1 MPVIP
6 EQRSSMLSRRAFIG
20 TGVGAGIGV
29 ALGIRPEALEG
40 DRFRWAMSSHM
51 FTPLKPHPETGI
63 KMAAKFGFHGIEPW
77 ANELQKYL
85 TQPPEVF
92 KKVLDES
99 GIGISSVASG
109 GEYFDTTKLQATLD
123 NNGANARFAS
133 YFGVT
138 ALKAN
143 LGRRPGPEN
152 LSSANGRIL
161 AKNLNEVGKRT
172 LEHGV
177 KFAFH
182 PHAWTIVE
190 RKAEV
195 DMILDMT
202 DPKLVFLTLDTCHA
216 SVGGIESVAFARENY
231 SRIAHFHFKDT
242 LPVWSAGKG
251 WKGPAPSK
259 EEEAAMAEKLGL
271 PKSPDA
277 IYQRLG
283 TGGVDFPGLMR
294 VLRERN
300 YDGWISLDFNYV
312 DMAPGVTIDQ
322 DMAAH
327 RKYLVETLQASLKG

>member
-1 MPVIP
+1 
-6 EQRSSMLSRRAFIG
+6 MLTRREFIG
-20 TGVGAGIGV
+20 AAVGAAAATNAF
-29 ALGIRPEALEG
+29 ALPT
-40 DRFRWAMSSHM
+40 DKFRWAINTNM
-51 FTPLKPHPETGI
+51 FTPLKPNPEAGF
-63 KMAAKFGFHGIEPW
+63 KMAARFGFHGVEPW
-77 ANELQKYL
+77 GNQIQNYL
-85 TQPPEVF
+85 AQPPEVY
-92 KKVLDES
+92 KRLLDEA
-99 GIGISSVASG
+99 GIGISSIASG
-109 GEYFDTTKLQATLD
+109 GEYFNTSKLKATLD
-123 NNGANARFAS
+123 SHSVNAKFGS
-133 YFGVT
+133 YFGIT

-143 LGRRPGPEN
+143 LDARLGPEN
-152 LSSANGRIL
+152 LSAANGKIL

-195 DMILDMT
+195 DMILEMT

-216 SVGGIESVAFARENY
+216 SVGGIEPAAFVRDHY

-259 EEEAAMAEKLGL
+259 EEEAAMAAKLGL

-283 TGGVDFPGLMR
+283 TGGVDFPGLIR

-300 YDGWISLDFNYV
+300 YDGWVSLDFIYV
-312 DMAPGVTIDQ
+312 GMAPGVTIVQLLVDE
-322 DMAAH
+322 
-327 RKYLVETLQASLKG
+327 RKYLVDTLHASLKG

>member
-1 MPVIP
+1 
-6 EQRSSMLSRRAFIG
+6 MLSRRAFIG
-20 TGVGAGIGV
+20 SGLSASIGV
-29 ALGIRPEALEG
+29 ALGSRLQALPG
-40 DRFRWAMSSHM
+40 DKFRWAMSSHM
-51 FTPLKPHPETGI
+51 FTPMKPHPEEGI
-63 KMAAKFGFHGIEPW
+63 KLAAKFGFHGIEPW
-77 ANELQKYL
+77 GNELQKYL
-85 TQPPEVF
+85 TQPPDVF

-99 GIGISSVASG
+99 DIGISSVASG
-109 GEYFDTTKLQATLD
+109 GEYFDTSKLQATLD
-123 NNGANARFAS
+123 NNGANAKFAS

-152 LSSANGRIL
+152 LSAANGKIL
-161 AKNLNEVGKRT
+161 ARNLNEVGKRT
-172 LEHGV
+172 MEHGV

-195 DMILDMT
+195 DMILEMT

-216 SVGGIESVAFARENY
+216 SVGGIEVVSFTRANY

-251 WKGPAPSK
+251 WTGPAPSK
-259 EEEAAMAEKLGL
+259 EEEQAMATKLGL
-271 PKSPDA
+271 PKSPDP

-283 TGGVDFPGLMR
+283 TGGVDFPGLINL
-294 VLRERN
+294 LREKN
-300 YDGWISLDFNYV
+300 YANWISLDFNYV
-312 DMAPGVTIDQ
+312 DMMPGVTIEQ

-327 RKYLVETLQASLKG
+327 KKYLVEALRATMKT

>member
-1 MPVIP
+1 
-6 EQRSSMLSRRAFIG
+6 
-20 TGVGAGIGV
+20 
-29 ALGIRPEALEG
+29 
-40 DRFRWAMSSHM
+40 
-51 FTPLKPHPETGI
+51 
-63 KMAAKFGFHGIEPW
+63 MAAKFGFHGIEPW
-77 ANELQKYL
+77 GNELQKYL

-99 GIGISSVASG
+99 GISISSVASG

-123 NNGANARFAS
+123 SNGANAKFAS

-195 DMILDMT
+195 DMILEMT
-202 DPKLVFLTLDTCHA
+202 DPKLVFMTLDTCHA
-216 SVGGIESVAFARENY
+216 SVGGIEPATFAREN
-231 SRIAHFHFKDT
+231 
-242 LPVWSAGKG
+242 
-251 WKGPAPSK
+251 
-259 EEEAAMAEKLGL
+259 
-271 PKSPDA
+271 
-277 IYQRLG
+277 
-283 TGGVDFPGLMR
+283 
-294 VLRERN
+294 
-300 YDGWISLDFNYV
+300 
-312 DMAPGVTIDQ
+312 
-322 DMAAH
+322 
-327 RKYLVETLQASLKG
+327 